1 MPCQWKSYG
10 GNSPA
15 AHSVQPRIRAGASN
29 MRPFLF
35 NSFAMCLLL
44 SCSTEFV
51 RAATPSFEEAGESA
65 LAFRHV
71 SPISPERHLHLFM
84 GSGVGW
90 TDFDR
95 DGQLDLMFCQGAPV
109 QSPLPTDAPPA
120 LRVWRC
126 ERGQF
131 ADCSTAARLHGT
143 TYAFGL
149 TIADFNHDGF
159 ADVFVTGL
167 LTAALYENNGD
178 GSFTDRTN
186 AAGIAP
192 SGFGTGCCWTDFDQ
206 DGNLDLIYIRYIAIP
221 KGKYPLCTAQ
231 FRGRAIPLSCNPR
244 HLTGDGDGLYRSRG
258 DGTFEDVTAKIGF
271 TAEPVRQGLGCVA
284 LDLNDDGASEIYV
297 ANDSSPNDLWTRS
310 KAGTLEERGLL
321 SGVALNRYGAAEAGM
336 GIAVGD
342 VDGDLRPELFVTNYF
357 NETNTLYRNEGN
369 LLFLD
374 VTEEVALAA
383 PSRQRLGF
391 GTNLADFDNDGWLD
405 LFVANGHVHD
415 DVPLQMHPGETFSQ
429 LSQLFFNRDGR
440 RFDDAS
446 QAAGAFFKRPTVA
459 RGSAVADFDDDGRED
474 LAVVRLNG
482 PAALLRNTSQTPG
495 HWLAIELHGTE
506 SNRDAIGASVI
517 VRAGRKAWR
526 RDRMASSSY
535 LSCDA
540 PRLHFGL
547 GDQTA
552 VDSIE
557 VRWPNGNVE
566 SFPPPATG
574 YTTTLVEGTGRSTA
588 RPPR

>member
-1 MPCQWKSYG
+1 MPRTTRRH
-10 GNSPA
+10 A
-15 AHSVQPRIRAGASN
+15 FARGASN
-29 MRPFLF
+29 MQQFLF
-35 NSFAMCLLL
+35 ESFAMCLLL
-44 SCSTEFV
+44 SCSAPLV
-51 RAATPSFEEAGESA
+51 GAATPSFQEAGESA
-65 LAFRHV
+65 LAFRHI

-90 TDFDR
+90 ADFDR
-95 DGQLDLMFCQGAPV
+95 DEQLDLMFCQGTPV
-109 QSPLPTDAPPA
+109 PSTLPLNSPPA
-120 LRVWRC
+120 LRVWRG

-131 ADCSTAARLHGT
+131 SDCSTAARLHGA

-186 AAGIAP
+186 AAGIVP

-206 DGNLDLIYIRYIAIP
+206 DGHLDLIYVRYITIP
-221 KGKYPLCTAQ
+221 QGKYPLCTAQ
-231 FRGRAIPLSCNPR
+231 FRGRAMPLSCNPR
-244 HLTGDGDGLYRSRG
+244 HLTGDGDSLYRSRG
-258 DGTFEDVTAKIGF
+258 DGTFEDVSAKGGF
-271 TAEPVRQGLGCVA
+271 ATGPLRQGLGCVA
-284 LDLNDDGASEIYV
+284 LDLDDDGACEIYV
-297 ANDSSPNDLWTRS
+297 ANDSSPNELWTRTND
-310 KAGTLEERGLL
+310 GRLEERGLL
-321 SGVALNRYGAAEAGM
+321 AGVALNRYGAAEAGM

-391 GTNLADFDNDGWLD
+391 GTNLVDFDNDGWLD

-415 DVPLQMHPGETFSQ
+415 DVPLQMHPGETFAQ
-429 LSQLFFNRDGR
+429 LSQLFSNREGR

-446 QAAGAFFKRPTVA
+446 QTAGAYFQQPTVA

-474 LAVVRLNG
+474 LAIVRLNG
-482 PAALLRNTSQTPG
+482 PAALLRNTSQQSD
-495 HWLAIELHGTE
+495 HWLAIELRGTE

-557 VRWPNGNVE
+557 VRWPTGKRE
-566 SFPPPATG
+566 LFPTPDTG
-574 YTTTLVEGTGRSTA
+574 RTTTLVEGTGRPVA